1 MKTSSNA
8 IKAVLEKLIHSRALD
23 VALSDISKAEA
34 TMLESARLPLD
45 QQVSDFGMEGKAI
58 DVPNKDILAINKDPM
73 HASGAGAELAMRQY
87 SVTAPQVAA
96 TAADGAL
103 NRDLGSMMGY
113 LRAAIKGL
121 EAIKSDLDA
130 LKEGNLLLLKKA
142 EKDADDEEEEDEE
155 DETEE
160 ADEHGETEDGDV
172 IEIVNELED
181 ESDSDS
187 ESEDED
193 EDEGETEK
201 AVEDDAE
208 AKSDHDARMKAA
220 KNHFEAAKKLVGRAR
235 DHRRH
240 KRMGEAKRAR
250 KGVVKA
256 LVKAMRYAE
265 PSKDSDVPT
274 RAKEARAI
282 ITSVKTFAMTKGY
295 DSDPIY
301 KASLK
306 KRSKRDGEA
315 HGADSPRDG
324 KSEPVFPRKKPYT
337 PNSENSDS
345 AMKGEMQTL
354 TMSELFAKMAPK
366 APRPG
371 SAVAKSNLIVE
382 ARDRIEKAYQDN
394 KISGSDF
401 EVGRNLIQKIGV
413 AMSAGG
419 LSMSDMQ
426 KIVESAPERVR
437 SIVLGGEV

>member
-1 MKTSSNA
+1 MKISSDA
-8 IKAVLEKLIHSRALD
+8 IKAVLTKLIQSRALD

-34 TMLESARLPLD
+34 TMLESARLPMN
-45 QQVSDFGMEGKAI
+45 QQVADFGMEGKSVE
-58 DVPNKDILAINKDPM
+58 VPNKDILAINKDPM

-113 LRAAIKGL
+113 LRAAVKGL

-130 LKEGNLLLLKKA
+130 LKESNILLLKKA
-142 EKDADDEEEEDEE
+142 EKDAEDEEEEDEE
-155 DETEE
+155 DEAEE

-187 ESEDED
+187 EDEDED
-193 EDEGETEK
+193 EDEAEK

-235 DHRRH
+235 HHRRH
-240 KRMGEAKRAR
+240 KKMDEAKRAR

-265 PSKDSDVPT
+265 PSKDSEVPN
-274 RAKEARAI
+274 RAKEARSI
-282 ITSVKTFAMTKGY
+282 ITAVKTFAMTKGY
-295 DSDPIY
+295 DSDPLY

-306 KRSKRDGEA
+306 KRSKKEGESY
-315 HGADSPRDG
+315 GADSPRDG
-324 KSEPVFPRKKPYT
+324 KSEPVFPRKKPYMA
-337 PNSENSDS
+337 NSENSDS
-345 AMKGEMQTL
+345 AMKGDLPSL
-354 TMSELFAKMAPK
+354 TMPELFAKLAPK

-371 SAVAKSNLIVE
+371 AAVAKSNLIVE